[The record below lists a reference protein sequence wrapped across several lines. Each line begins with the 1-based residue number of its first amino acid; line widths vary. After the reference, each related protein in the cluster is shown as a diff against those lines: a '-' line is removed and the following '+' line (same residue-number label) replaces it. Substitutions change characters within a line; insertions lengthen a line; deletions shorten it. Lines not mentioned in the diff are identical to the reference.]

1 MGQQGF
7 WDFEERHQKLEAKK
21 DLLKYLDE
29 VVPWERFRPLLKQIH
44 QKPRKSNAGR
54 RPLDVILM
62 FKLLILQQ
70 LYNIGDD
77 ELEYQVNDR
86 LSFMRFLHLGIEDAV
101 PDAKTVWSFRSQLQA
116 QGLVEELF
124 EQFGSYLKQEGYQA
138 QCGQILDA
146 TLVPVPKQRNRRE
159 ENDQIK
165 QGEVPEDWS
174 QQPHKLAQKDVDARW
189 TKKNGVSHYG
199 YKNHVNTDVGYG
211 FIRRY
216 VVTHAAVHD
225 SQVLG
230 ELLDADNTDDELW
243 ADSAYFSAA
252 VQAALYWMGFI
263 SHIHERAYRN
273 RPLSEEQKAHNTE
286 RSRTR
291 ANVEH
296 IFGTMTMTMGG
307 KFVRSIG
314 FASAKTQLGLKN
326 LTFNLQRYVFWQKQE
341 LLEAAA

>member
-7 WDFEERHQKLEAKK
+7 WDFEERHQKLESKK

-29 VVPWERFRPLLKQIH
+29 VVPWESFQPLLEVIH

-146 TLVPVPKQRNRRE
+146 TLVPVPRQRSRRE
-159 ENDQIK
+159 ENGLLQ
-165 QGEVPEDWS
+165 QGEVPEDWRA
-174 QQPHKLAQKDVDARW
+174 QPHKLAQKDVDARW

-216 VVTHAAVHD
+216 VVTDAAVHD
-225 SQVLG
+225 SRVLG
-230 ELLDADNTDDELW
+230 ELLDAENIDDEIW
-243 ADSAYFSAA
+243 ADSAYVSAA

-273 RPLSEEQKAHNTE
+273 RPLSEEQTANNTE

-291 ANVEH
+291 AKVEH
-296 IFGTMTMTMGG
+296 IFGTMTMGG
-307 KFVRSIG
+307 KLVRSIG
-314 FASAKTQLGLKN
+314 LAGAKTQLGLKN
-326 LTFNLQRYVFWQKQE
+326 FTFNLKRYVFWQKQE
-341 LLEAAA
+341 MIDVVA